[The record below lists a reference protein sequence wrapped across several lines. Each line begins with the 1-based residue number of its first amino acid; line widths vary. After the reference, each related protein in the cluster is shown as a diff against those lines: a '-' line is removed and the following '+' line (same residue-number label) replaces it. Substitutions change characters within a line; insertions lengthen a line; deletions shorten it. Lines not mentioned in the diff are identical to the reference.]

1 MGERVVEGRTM
12 YEALRQEARRRINVT
27 FPARQIYIRSDG
39 RVQFFTFDP
48 MMQAIL
54 AGASLLVLGWVAFT
68 SVNVIFKDRIIAA
81 KERHF
86 VEMQS
91 AYESRIADLQVSYD
105 ELSGALTEAE
115 DHFAAVADSFEAKQR
130 ALANLIGHKQTLE
143 SSLGISPTT
152 IAQNGSAGPPTIRS
166 TLPLP
171 APAAPAETA
180 YYGLGSSVSQ
190 MASNF
195 ASLLALPSSAGIG
208 ALRTSPPFSPS
219 SVPPMMPREA
229 GLSAIPEPA
238 FLRSAVE
245 RLGAFFGRKV
255 AANDIDNP
263 SLHHIAEEQ
272 ARLARLDDVNPTL
285 LTETKQDFDKEVA
298 RLTRIFRATGIDPK
312 AFAALAGRPSQN
324 LSSAP
329 AQGGPMLP
337 IGPTQI
343 ATPDQSFNAGVAGAI
358 GSLSALTE
366 IVASLHS
373 VPLAQPLT
381 SGELTS
387 GFGARSDPFTENFAF
402 HTGLDYSAPK
412 GTNVH
417 VTAPGVVVYAAR
429 FGDYGNTV
437 EVDHGNHIRTRY
449 GHLSQIG
456 VTVGDRLEKGDIIGF
471 VGSTGRSTGPHVH
484 YEVWYDDVVRDPGRF
499 IRAGH
504 DVLKN

>member
-1 MGERVVEGRTM
+1 
-12 YEALRQEARRRINVT
+12 
-27 FPARQIYIRSDG
+27 
-39 RVQFFTFDP
+39 
-48 MMQAIL
+48 
-54 AGASLLVLGWVAFT
+54 
-68 SVNVIFKDRIIAA
+68 
-81 KERHF
+81 
-86 VEMQS
+86 
-91 AYESRIADLQVSYD
+91 
-105 ELSGALTEAE
+105 
-115 DHFAAVADSFEAKQR
+115 
-130 ALANLIGHKQTLE
+130 
-143 SSLGISPTT
+143 
-152 IAQNGSAGPPTIRS
+152 
-166 TLPLP
+166 
-171 APAAPAETA
+171 
-180 YYGLGSSVSQ
+180 VSQ

-208 ALRTSPPFSPS
+208 VSRASPPFSSS

-229 GLSAIPEPA
+229 GLSALPEPA

-255 AANDIDNP
+255 LANDVDNP

-285 LTETKQDFDKEVA
+285 LSETKQDFDKEVA

-312 AFAALAGRPSQN
+312 AFAGGAGRPAQTPAAGA
-324 LSSAP
+324 L

-343 ATPDQSFNAGVAGAI
+343 ATPDQSFNAGVAGAM

-366 IVASLHS
+366 IVTSLHS

-381 SGELTS
+381 RGELTS
-387 GFGARSDPFTENFAF
+387 GFGSRSDPFTENFAF

-412 GTNVH
+412 GTDVH
-417 VTAPGVVVYAAR
+417 ATAPGVVVYAAR

-437 EVDHGNHIRTRY
+437 EVEHGNHIRTRY
-449 GHLSQIG
+449 GHLSRIG
-456 VTVGDRLEKGDIIGF
+456 VSVGDRLEKGDIIGF

-499 IRAGH
+499 IKAGH

>member
-1 MGERVVEGRTM
+1 
-12 YEALRQEARRRINVT
+12 
-27 FPARQIYIRSDG
+27 
-39 RVQFFTFDP
+39 
-48 MMQAIL
+48 
-54 AGASLLVLGWVAFT
+54 
-68 SVNVIFKDRIIAA
+68 
-81 KERHF
+81 
-86 VEMQS
+86 
-91 AYESRIADLQVSYD
+91 
-105 ELSGALTEAE
+105 
-115 DHFAAVADSFEAKQR
+115 
-130 ALANLIGHKQTLE
+130 
-143 SSLGISPTT
+143 
-152 IAQNGSAGPPTIRS
+152 
-166 TLPLP
+166 
-171 APAAPAETA
+171 
-180 YYGLGSSVSQ
+180 
-190 MASNF
+190 
-195 ASLLALPSSAGIG
+195 
-208 ALRTSPPFSPS
+208 
-219 SVPPMMPREA
+219 
-229 GLSAIPEPA
+229 
-238 FLRSAVE
+238 
-245 RLGAFFGRKV
+245 
-255 AANDIDNP
+255 
-263 SLHHIAEEQ
+263 
-272 ARLARLDDVNPTL
+272 
-285 LTETKQDFDKEVA
+285 
-298 RLTRIFRATGIDPK
+298 
-312 AFAALAGRPSQN
+312 
-324 LSSAP
+324 
-329 AQGGPMLP
+329 MLP

-343 ATPDQSFNAGVAGAI
+343 ATPDQSFNAGVAGAM
-358 GSLSALTE
+358 GSLSALTD